1 LQVGVLLLAKQ
12 LLDGACWQRLRV
24 AQKTCAV
31 PDVSWLHAA
40 VARQQGSALILQLCI
55 HLHIFL
61 FFSLLSLTLT
71 SLHSTPTS
79 RLSTDSR

>member
-1 LQVGVLLLAKQ
+1 
-12 LLDGACWQRLRV
+12 
-24 AQKTCAV
+24 
-31 PDVSWLHAA
+31 VSWLHAA

-71 SLHSTPTS
+71 LLQPTDYQPTAVDIDRRIGS
-79 RLSTDSR
+79 SIHEHDTKLN